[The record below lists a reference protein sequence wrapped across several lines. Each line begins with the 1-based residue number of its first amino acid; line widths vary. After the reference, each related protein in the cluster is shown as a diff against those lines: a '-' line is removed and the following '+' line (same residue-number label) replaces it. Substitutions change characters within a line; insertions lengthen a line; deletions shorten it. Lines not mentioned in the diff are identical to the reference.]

1 MDQIRIGSF
10 IASMRKERGLTQRE
24 LAEMLDVSNRTVSK
38 WECGSGMPDLSHVLP
53 LCDALGITADEL
65 LRGKRA

>member
-1 MDQIRIGSF
+1 MDQIRIGRF
-10 IASMRKERGLTQRE
+10 IAAMRKEQGLTQRE

-38 WECGSGMPDLSHVLP
+38 WECGSGMPDLSRILP
-53 LCDALGITADEL
+53 LCSALGITADEL